1 MYQGVSPYACVAGGR
16 LAKIAAITN
25 PDYPVE
31 LDPLP
36 DHLVV
41 ETLKAL
47 HFHKTYKNYCSFMI
61 LKYLTEFREHQWGNK
76 AVT

>member
-47 HFHKTYKNYCSFMI
+47 HFSQN
-61 LKYLTEFREHQWGNK
+61 LKELF
-76 AVT
+76 

>member
-1 MYQGVSPYACVAGGR
+1 MYEGVSPYACIAGGR

-36 DHLVV
+36 DQLAVD
-41 ETLKAL
+41 TLKAF
-47 HFHKTYKNYCSFMI
+47 HSHKT
-61 LKYLTEFREHQWGNK
+61 
-76 AVT
+76 